1 MRNIKLEIE
10 YDGTRYSGWQRQK
23 NSLSIEETV
32 ENAVRK
38 ITKED
43 IKLIGSSR
51 TDSGVHAKGQ
61 VANFNTLA
69 SIPVDRFSY
78 AINTKLPKDIVVLN
92 ACEVP
97 MDFHARYSCKGKRYS
112 YMILN
117 REFTSPLLRN
127 YAAHC
132 SYKLDLESMKSA
144 AEHFLGTHDFEAFR
158 STGSSVKTSVRTV
171 SLIQLEK
178 QDNDIIKMFIEAD
191 GFLYNMVRIIAG
203 TLMEVGRGRI
213 SPNSIPSIIESKNR
227 DLAGKTA
234 PAQGLYLEKIYY

>member
-23 NSLSIEETV
+23 NSISIEETV

-61 VANFNTLA
+61 VANFNTLT

-78 AINTKLPKDIVVLN
+78 AINTKLPKDIVVFN

-117 REFTSPLLRN
+117 REFPSPLLRN

-213 SPNSIPSIIESKNR
+213 SPDSIPSIIESKNR

>member
-51 TDSGVHAKGQ
+51 TDAGVHAKGQ
-61 VANFNTLA
+61 VANFNTLT
-69 SIPVDRFSY
+69 SIPVDRFPY
-78 AINTKLPKDIVVLN
+78 AINTRLPKDIVVLK

-112 YMILN
+112 YTILN
-117 REFTSPLLRN
+117 REFPSPLLRN
-127 YAAHC
+127 YAAHS
-132 SYKLDLESMKSA
+132 SYDLDLESMKSA
-144 AEHFLGTHDFEAFR
+144 AVHFLGTHDFEAFR
-158 STGSSVKTSVRTV
+158 STGSSVKTSVRTI

-178 QDNDIIKMFIEAD
+178 QANDIIKMFIEAD
-191 GFLYNMVRIIAG
+191 GFLYNMVDRKS
-203 TLMEVGRGRI
+203 VV
-213 SPNSIPSIIESKNR
+213 
-227 DLAGKTA
+227 
-234 PAQGLYLEKIYY
+234 